1 MVKVEVFRLEIRRY
15 ELQKNENGLTLLVY
29 VDDQLTE
36 FASEFGRSPKQKK
49 DLNVQVRELIKER
62 FPNVPIKAAK
72 VIAGSMLVTT
82 LYLGATA
89 PIAGAQT
96 TSGETQTA
104 YKYDTYTVRAGDTLL
119 AISKR
124 YNVSVESLKLVN
136 GLKSD
141 MIFVGQQLKLPFFT
155 YTVSSGDTLYNI
167 AKRYNTTVDQIRTSN
182 QLTTDVLNIGQT
194 LRIPQLQPAT
204 QQPPVTE
211 TTQQPVEETPTQPA
225 PTTNYTVVAGDT
237 LYNISI
243 KFNTTVD
250 QIKTL
255 NNLTT
260 NTLNIG
266 QVLKIPGTAPTT
278 APETETTAPVPE
290 EKQTYTVVPGDTLY
304 AIAMNFNT
312 TISAIQSVNNL
323 TTTNLMVGQ
332 TLIIPA
338 TQQASTQPTPPADT
352 VAPVV
357 PSLAPIQTVTTAN
370 QTGLTVK
377 GTTEPNALVTL
388 TLSDNTNTPV
398 TIQVK
403 ANETGAFQATVDASK
418 LNDGTLTL
426 KATATDQSGNKSN
439 ESTATFKKDTKT
451 DAPTIINTKVINKE
465 STLAYP
471 IKGTAEP
478 GSRIQFTF
486 SDGISSPVTTEAIAN
501 ESGEFSTFVNLQ
513 ALRDGTISVTS
524 KATDPSGNESGT
536 TKLSLTKDTTIA
548 TPTLVEQ
555 QIITSQNA
563 TAYPVAGT
571 AEPGSTI
578 TIRTTDGVNPAIEK
592 TIATDN
598 TGAFRTNIDIT
609 GLNDGSITVTA
620 IGTDAAKN
628 NSEPFTTTISK
639 DTFAA
644 EPVFNPMQE
653 VTNKNASN
661 YTLVGIADPN
671 STVQLVLSDGVNPE
685 VTVEAVTNEA
695 GEFHSNIDLRTL
707 NDGEIKITASAI
719 DQYGNR
725 SATEETSIIK
735 ETAIAPPVISNSEI
749 INSQTA
755 AQYSIFGNA
764 QPGTTVDI
772 TISDGVNPDI
782 ITSTTTNENGE
793 YHVNVDVSPLLDTT
807 LTISAFQTSVAGI
820 TSQEATI
827 TVEKDTESPTA
838 PIFHND
844 DFINQSTQ
852 TVYNLLGKAEKNTE
866 VQVRIFNPDGQELKA
881 TGTADENGE
890 YSIPVDLSSFTDGDI
905 SFEFTQVDQAG
916 NVSPSFTKTLI
927 KDTVGPTEVNLESK
941 IPIYNGN
948 VFTYPL
954 KGTAEPHITL
964 EVLVSDG
971 VRTVT
976 KTVETD
982 ENGSFEEIFDFS
994 TLNDGELSV
1003 SFRATDN
1010 AGNVGEPAGLTIEK
1024 DTTAPAGVVTTTPD
1038 FVNASNQ
1045 NNYVITGSSV
1055 EEGATVEMVITDGTK
1070 TITQTTQVVNGE
1082 FTGAFDLSGLADGT
1096 LSFEARQ
1103 IDRAG
1108 NRSIAQAST
1117 IEKDTVV
1124 ENVVATKNGFRYENL
1139 QYIYTVIGTAEANAQ
1154 IEVTLYDPAENVL
1167 ITRIAKANELGFY
1180 SVDVFVDR
1188 VANVDSA
1195 SVKQTDRAG
1204 NTSELTS
1211 VSLSTYTVTAGDSLY
1226 AIAKRYNT
1234 TVDSL
1239 MTLNNLA
1246 SDVIQAN
1253 QMLRLPITASEVV
1266 NLGYMYFGNTKEYV
1280 NTVSSTG
1287 HAVNIVSPSYFD
1299 INADGTLKLTYQVD
1313 PNFIESMHRQGIRVV
1328 PFLSNHWNR
1337 EVGRAML
1344 QNKELAAQ
1352 QIADAIARYNLDG
1365 VNVDIENV
1373 TDTDRED
1380 YTEFVRLLRT
1390 LIPSTKEVSVAVS
1403 ANPNGWDAGWHGSY
1417 DYTELAKYADYLMI
1431 MAYDE
1436 SYQGGDPGSV
1446 ASYSWVEKSV
1456 QYALAQDV
1464 APDKVVLGIAHFG
1477 RYWIEGQS
1485 YGGFGISNS
1494 QVETLIHRY
1503 NGTVVFDEISKTPK
1517 ATITI
1522 KAGDP
1527 VTYVGGQALAPGTY
1541 TIWFEN
1547 EESIRHKLELVSK
1560 YNIRG
1565 VGNWSLGQENKNV
1578 WNSYT
1583 TTLPNTVPVVSPV
1596 YTAPAPE
1603 YKTYT
1608 VVAGDSLWAIANKN
1622 NTTVESVKKVNGL
1635 TSDALYVGQVLRLPV
1650 DNFEGDGTTVGSG
1663 GAPTTGTTETTSET
1677 NGTTG
1682 TDEPTSGTSGSA
1694 GGTEP
1699 TPETGGSPGDTEPTT
1714 ETGASAPTT
1723 DVNAPTYTTN
1733 YTVVA
1738 GDSLS
1743 AIAQRNNTTVTAI
1756 KTANNLTSDTI
1767 YIGQVLKIPTNVV
1780 TYTVVA
1786 GDSLWGIASRYN
1798 TTVTSIKTANNL
1810 TSDSLSVGQTL
1821 KIPVS

>member
-15 ELQKNENGLTLLVY
+15 ELQKNENGLTLVVY
-29 VDDQLTE
+29 VDEQLTE
-36 FASEFGRSPKQKK
+36 FASELGRFPKQKK
-49 DLNVQVRELIKER
+49 DLNVQVRELIKQR

-96 TSGETQTA
+96 TSGETQPA
-104 YKYDTYTVRAGDTLL
+104 YKYDTYTVKAGDTLL

-124 YNVSVESLKLVN
+124 YNITVESLKLVN

-155 YTVSSGDTLYNI
+155 YTVSAGDTLYNI
-167 AKRYNTTVDQIRTSN
+167 AKRYNITVDQIRTTN

-194 LRIPQLQPAT
+194 LRIPQVQPDA
-204 QQPPVTE
+204 QQPVTE
-211 TTQQPVEETPTQPA
+211 TIQQPVEETATQPA
-225 PTTNYTVVAGDT
+225 PTTNYTVAAGDT

-266 QVLKIPGTAPTT
+266 QVLKIPGTASTT
-278 APETETTAPVPE
+278 APETTAPVPV
-290 EKQTYTVVPGDTLY
+290 EKTTYTVVPGDTLY
-304 AIAMNFNT
+304 AIARNFNT
-312 TISAIQSVNNL
+312 TVTAIQSANNL
-323 TTTNLMVGQ
+323 TTTNLVVGQ

-338 TQQASTQPTPPADT
+338 TQQTSTQPTPPADT
-352 VAPVV
+352 VAPVI
-357 PSLAPIQTVTTAN
+357 PTLAPIQTVTTAN
-370 QTGLTVK
+370 QTGLPVK

-388 TLSDNTNTPV
+388 TLSDTTNTPLS
-398 TIQVK
+398 IQVK
-403 ANETGAFQATVDASK
+403 ANESGAFQATIDASK

-426 KATATDQSGNKSN
+426 KATATDQAGNKSN
-439 ESTATFKKDTKT
+439 ESTATLKKDTKT

-478 GSRIQFTF
+478 GSRVQFTF
-486 SDGISSPVTTEAIAN
+486 SDGVSTPVTTEAIAN
-501 ESGEFSTFVNLQ
+501 ERGEFSTFVNLQ
-513 ALRDGTISVTS
+513 ALRDGTISVTT
-524 KATDPSGNESGT
+524 KATDPFGNESGI

-548 TPTLVEQ
+548 TPALVEQ
-555 QIITSQNA
+555 QVITSQTA
-563 TAYPVAGT
+563 AAYPVTGS
-571 AEPGSTI
+571 AEPGATI
-578 TIRTTDGVNPAIEK
+578 TIRATDGVNPAIEK
-592 TIATDN
+592 TIPTDN

-609 GLNDGSITVTA
+609 GLNDGSITITA
-620 IGTDAAKN
+620 ISTDIAKN
-628 NSEPFTTTISK
+628 SSDPFTATIIK

-644 EPVFNPMQE
+644 EPVFNPIQE

-661 YTLVGIADPN
+661 YTMVGIADPN

-685 VTVEAVTNEA
+685 VTVGAVANEA
-695 GEFHSNIDLRTL
+695 GEFRSTIDLRTL
-707 NDGEIKITASAI
+707 NDGEIKITANAI

-725 SATEETSIIK
+725 STTEETTIIK
-735 ETAIAPPVISNSEI
+735 ETTLAPPVISNSEI
-749 INSQTA
+749 INSQSA

-793 YHVNVDVSPLLDTT
+793 YHVNVDVSPLIDTT
-807 LTISAFQTSVAGI
+807 LTISAFQTSAAGI
-820 TSQEATI
+820 SSQEATI
-827 TVEKDTESPTA
+827 SVEKDTESPTA

-844 DFINQSTQ
+844 DFINQSNQ
-852 TVYNLLGKAEKNTE
+852 TAYNLIGKAENNTE

-890 YSIPVDLSSFTDGDI
+890 YSIPVDLSSFADGDI
-905 SFEFTQVDQAG
+905 SFEFTQIDQAG
-916 NVSPSFTKTLI
+916 NVSPSVTKTLI
-927 KDTVGPTEVNLESK
+927 KDTVGPTTVNLETK

-954 KGTAEPHITL
+954 KGTTEPHTRL
-964 EVLVSDG
+964 EIVVSDG

-976 KTVETD
+976 KTMETD
-982 ENGSFEEIFDFS
+982 EKGSFEEILDFS
-994 TLNDGELSV
+994 TLNDGELTV

-1024 DTTAPAGVVTTTPD
+1024 DTKAPAGVVTTAPQ
-1038 FVNASNQ
+1038 FVNTLNQ
-1045 NNYVITGSSV
+1045 SNYVITGSSV

-1070 TITQTTQVVNGE
+1070 TITQTTQVVNGA

-1124 ENVVATKNGFRYENL
+1124 ENAVATKNGFRYENL

-1154 IEVTLYDPAENVL
+1154 IEVTLNDPAENVL
-1167 ITRIAKANELGFY
+1167 VTRIAKANEFGFY

-1188 VANVDSA
+1188 VSNVDSA
-1195 SVKQTDRAG
+1195 SVRQTDRAG

-1239 MTLNNLA
+1239 MTLNNLS

-1253 QMLRLPITASEVV
+1253 QTLRLPITASEVV

-1280 NTVSSTG
+1280 NTVSGTG

-1313 PNFIESMHRQGIRVV
+1313 RNFIESMHRQGIRVV

-1373 TDTDRED
+1373 TDADREN

-1390 LIPSTKEVSVAVS
+1390 LIPSTKEVSVAVA

-1446 ASYSWVEKSV
+1446 ASHSWVEKSV
-1456 QYALAQDV
+1456 QYALAQNV

-1517 ATITI
+1517 ASITI

-1578 WNSYT
+1578 WSSYT

-1596 YTAPAPE
+1596 YTAPE

-1608 VVAGDSLWAIANKN
+1608 VVAGDSLWAIANRN
-1622 NTTVESVKKVNGL
+1622 NTTVDSVKKVNGL
-1635 TSDALYVGQVLRLPV
+1635 TSESLYVGQVLRLPV
-1650 DNFEGDGTTVGSG
+1650 DNLVSGDVKVTTTETG
-1663 GAPTTGTTETTSET
+1663 GQTGNATPTTETTP
-1677 NGTTG
+1677 TTG
-1682 TDEPTSGTSGSA
+1682 AT
-1694 GGTEP
+1694 
-1699 TPETGGSPGDTEPTT
+1699 
-1714 ETGASAPTT
+1714 
-1723 DVNAPTYTTN
+1723 APTYTTS

-1756 KTANNLTSDTI
+1756 KTANNLTTDTI
-1767 YIGQVLKIPTNVV
+1767 YVGQVLKIPTNVV

-1810 TSDSLSVGQTL
+1810 TSDALSIGQTL